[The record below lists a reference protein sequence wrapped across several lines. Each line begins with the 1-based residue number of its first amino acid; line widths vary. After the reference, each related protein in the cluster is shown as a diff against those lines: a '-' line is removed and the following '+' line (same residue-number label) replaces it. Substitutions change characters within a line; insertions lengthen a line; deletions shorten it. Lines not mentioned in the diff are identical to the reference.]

1 MCFRHCKQ
9 DDFANQIY
17 VLESMIWEAG
27 HEYIFLPKFQCELN
41 PIEMVRKSK
50 ISSLINLFYVIYF
63 YSIGDGLNIGTD
75 RLRQVDKIQ
84 YLPTSQRCRLRGP
97 RFMSSQSDTAI
108 QLVFRSPV
116 WSGLCPKI

>member
-1 MCFRHCKQ
+1 MFNLDSEYPHIRNASDKKTQMRHLWSQEPAKVDKRFFSHKWANVMCFRHCKQ

-41 PIEMVRKSK
+41 PIEMVLKSK

-75 RLRQVDKIQ
+75 R
-84 YLPTSQRCRLRGP
+84 
-97 RFMSSQSDTAI
+97 
-108 QLVFRSPV
+108 
-116 WSGLCPKI
+116 